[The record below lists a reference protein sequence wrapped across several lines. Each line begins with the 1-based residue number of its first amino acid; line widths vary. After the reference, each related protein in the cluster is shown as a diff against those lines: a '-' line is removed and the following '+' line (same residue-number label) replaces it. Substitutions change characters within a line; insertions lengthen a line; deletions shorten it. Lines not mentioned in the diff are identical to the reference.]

1 MHLLCKYDELPN
13 DHPSLDV
20 VCPLSCHHFQVH
32 FLTRRKV
39 EFVTGTGRQQQAQRT
54 SIKGSSNDGTPGS
67 FLTMEEARLI
77 ETLNLEM
84 HEQ

>member
-1 MHLLCKYDELPN
+1 LSN
-13 DHPSLDV
+13 DHLSLNV
-20 VCPLSCHHFQVH
+20 VYPLSCLHFYVH

-39 EFVTGTGRQQQAQRT
+39 EFVTGTGRQQLALQM
-54 SIKGSSNDGTPGS
+54 SIKASSNDGTPGS

>member
-1 MHLLCKYDELPN
+1 
-13 DHPSLDV
+13 
-20 VCPLSCHHFQVH
+20 LSCLYFHVH
-32 FLTRRKV
+32 FLTGRKV
-39 EFVTGTGRQQQAQRT
+39 EFVTGTGRQEQALQT
-54 SIKGSSNDGTPGS
+54 SIKASSNDGIPGS